1 MTTNNIMTNSIKAVL
16 MISFFFLMS
25 CSNHFKYFGN
35 TYPETSAAKIFFR
48 EADIDKD
55 FEVIGVIYSD
65 FKVNMK
71 DTKVQKKIM
80 NKVMQHGGDAAI
92 FGQLTVNS
100 VGSVTSTVGA
110 SKRFGKKNGTRIGGS
125 VSNSKDKQKDQ
136 MEITVIK
143 FK

>member
-1 MTTNNIMTNSIKAVL
+1 MIKKLLLLCIVL
-16 MISFFFLMS
+16 TS
-25 CSNHFKYFGN
+25 CANHFKYFGN
-35 TYPETSAAKIFFR
+35 SYPETNEAKIYFR
-48 EADIDKD
+48 EADIDRD

-65 FKVNMK
+65 FKVSKK
-71 DTKVQKKIM
+71 DTKVQAKIM
-80 NKVMQHGGDAAI
+80 NKVKQHGGDAAI

-110 SKRFGKKNGTRIGGS
+110 SKKFGKKNGTRVGGS
-125 VSNSKDKQKDQ
+125 VSNSKDKQQDQ